1 MKPPSWN
8 TLKPLTQ
15 AFKQTLKPTFN
26 IINNI
31 VPILATVIFWTYL
44 DRFVQV
50 LAALLL
56 FTMILQ
62 KMGFNTN
69 IAERIQKTW
78 VGSVMA
84 TIVRIT
90 TPAARI
96 DDKALEENA
105 TIIADNTKLLIQ
117 HTRKL
122 KEEIKMS
129 KLKQIRAAFLL
140 FMTSNKRMITLY
152 LVILLVALDLYFGW
166 SKTYNLPPDFWYYA
180 APIIVMIVMWLSGGE
195 GWTGNIINKARQE
208 AKLLKKEAR
217 QEMMK
222 WQKRLDEVDREIKF
236 VEDTRIDGVM
246 PPHLRT
252 RYDELIQSKKM
263 IRSKVDQ
270 LQARINGEEVV

>member
-1 MKPPSWN
+1 
-8 TLKPLTQ
+8 
-15 AFKQTLKPTFN
+15 
-26 IINNI
+26 
-31 VPILATVIFWTYL
+31 
-44 DRFVQV
+44 
-50 LAALLL
+50 
-56 FTMILQ
+56 
-62 KMGFNTN
+62 
-69 IAERIQKTW
+69 
-78 VGSVMA
+78 MA

-140 FMTSNKRMITLY
+140 FLTSNKRMITLY

-222 WQKRLDEVDREIKF
+222 WQKRLNEVDREIKF
-236 VEDTRIDGVM
+236 VEDSRIDGVM
-246 PPHLRT
+246 PPHLRA

-270 LQARINGEEVV
+270 LHARINGEEVV